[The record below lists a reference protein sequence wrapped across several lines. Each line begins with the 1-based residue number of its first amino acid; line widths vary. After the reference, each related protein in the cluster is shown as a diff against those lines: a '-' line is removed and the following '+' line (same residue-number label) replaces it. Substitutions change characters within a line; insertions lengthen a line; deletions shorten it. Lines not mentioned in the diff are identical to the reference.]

1 MSRSAYGAFL
11 VQGYVLIGLAVAFQP
26 LPVLAEIKALLVA
39 GGSVAGSFALAWLL
53 IKRVPAVGRV
63 L

>member
-1 MSRSAYGAFL
+1 VRALEEVLAMPARLRDHQRTQALRQVPL
-11 VQGYVLIGLAVAFQP
+11 V
-26 LPVLAEIKALLVA
+26 AEIKALLVA

-53 IKRVPAVGRV
+53 IRRVHVADRV